1 MHILG
6 LLYIAYFIVIMLSY
20 PKQCKQ
26 QFNLFS
32 YHPLCCFVLPIRV
45 LERQWGSFCFK
56 TSIFFYFCL
65 HICTI
70 SSTLTSFLQFLSPM
84 WIVSLQPKE
93 LFLAT
98 NASSDFSLLLFEK
111 SLFCLNFQKIF
122 FPGVKSHGSPL

>member
-6 LLYIAYFIVIMLSY
+6 LLHIAYFIVRVSSY
-20 PKQCKQ
+20 PKQRKQ
-26 QFNLFS
+26 QFILIS
-32 YHPLCCFVLPIRV
+32 CRPLCCCFVLLIRV

-56 TSIFFYFCL
+56 TSIFFYFCP

-70 SSTLTSFLQFLSPM
+70 SSTLTSFLQFLSPI

-111 SLFCLNFQKIF
+111 SLFCLNFQKII
-122 FPGVKSHGSPL
+122 FPGVKISC